1 MTGPAAWYAYGQ
13 PYDWS
18 ANTGFE
24 VSHAAVFYFIISN
37 TSKVQFVQVNDQPY
51 DWSPGSMGIVID
63 SPNLANRGVDID
75 FYDDAEGLYWEANR
89 NSTACLADDSVS
101 DCFSWDDDAGYFSGR
116 WAWGG
121 CCTDGWGFGPLP
133 ETGFDFNVKSV
144 DAGEY
149 KTYGMDWALFGES

>member
-1 MTGPAAWYAYGQ
+1 
-13 PYDWS
+13 
-18 ANTGFE
+18 
-24 VSHAAVFYFIISN
+24 
-37 TSKVQFVQVNDQPY
+37 
-51 DWSPGSMGIVID
+51 MGIVID
-63 SPNLANRGVDID
+63 SPNLANMGVDID

-149 KTYGMDWALFGES
+149 KTYGMDWALFGTWNETSQSLDFLNLTMGQLYDGVQVTGYTCPDYCALFTDCGPCEAETEACG